1 MKKTAKKIVA
11 GTVGAAGLFLA
22 SAATAVNADSIHH
35 VVKND
40 TVWALSQKFGVS
52 IKSIEQLN
60 HIDQN
65 TNMIYVGQDLQ
76 IPNKDAQAP
85 KNNTHTYTVQS
96 GDSLWAIAQKFN
108 TSVGHLK
115 QLNGLTSNLI
125 YVGQTLKV
133 DGQAVAQPA
142 KAATPAPAKTVAQ
155 PVQQQAPVAKA
166 SVASTTQKAAP
177 VQQAQQPSAQ
187 STVKSTPAVQSTVKQ
202 APVVSSVSSQ
212 APALSATQIQPA
224 TSSVA
229 TSKVAPAVTSSSA
242 TTVSSSQAPV
252 SSSASSASVS
262 SSSASQQ
269 TVASSSSSQ
278 TSVASSVSSAA
289 PASSVSSQSSS
300 KQSSSKQAVIAAN
313 HTTATVKSG
322 DSLYAIAQEYGV
334 SVASLREA
342 NPNLGNSLT
351 VGQSLIIN
359 NPTKNPA
366 AASSSSQQA
375 QASSASSQQQAPQ
388 AREAAAPQART
399 ANNQQAAQSNNNQQQ
414 NNNNNNQAAQV
425 SSQAQ
430 QSSTTRTGSGNN
442 VVSYA
447 ESFIGVPYVYG
458 GTTPSGFD
466 CSGFVQYV
474 YNHFGKSL
482 PRTTTQQENCGTQIP
497 VSQAQPGDL
506 YFWGN
511 KGSAYHV
518 AICVGN
524 GKYIAAPEPGQSVS
538 IGSTQYFQPSF
549 AVRL

>member
-22 SAATAVNADSIHH
+22 SAATTANADSVHH

-76 IPNKDAQAP
+76 IPNKDTQTP

-108 TSVGHLK
+108 TSVDHLK

-125 YVGQTLKV
+125 YVGQTLNV

-155 PVQQQAPVAKA
+155 PVQQQAPVAKV
-166 SVASTTQKAAP
+166 SVTSSTQKAAP
-177 VQQAQQPSAQ
+177 VAS
-187 STVKSTPAVQSTVKQ
+187 
-202 APVVSSVSSQ
+202 
-212 APALSATQIQPA
+212 SATQVQP
-224 TSSVA
+224 SSVA
-229 TSKVAPAVTSSSA
+229 TSKVAPAVTSS
-242 TTVSSSQAPV
+242 QAPV
-252 SSSASSASVS
+252 SSSASTSVS
-262 SSSASQQ
+262 SSSSSQQ
-269 TVASSSSSQ
+269 TVTSSSNSQ
-278 TSVASSVSSAA
+278 ASVASSVSSAA
-289 PASSVSSQSSS
+289 PASTVSS
-300 KQSSSKQAVIAAN
+300 QSSSKQAVIAAN
-313 HTTATVKSG
+313 HITVTVKTG
-322 DSLYAIAQEYGV
+322 DSLYTIAQEYGV

-351 VGQSLIIN
+351 VGQKIIVN

-375 QASSASSQQQAPQ
+375 QASSASSQQAVPAPQ
-388 AREAAAPQART
+388 TQT
-399 ANNQQAAQSNNNQQQ
+399 ANNNNHQVAQSNNNQQQ
-414 NNNNNNQAAQV
+414 NNNNNQAAQA
-425 SSQAQ
+425 SSQTQ

-442 VVSYA
+442 VVSFA
-447 ESFIGVPYVYG
+447 ESLIGVPYVYG

-474 YNHFGKSL
+474 YSHFGVNL

-518 AICVGN
+518 AICIGN
-524 GKYIAAPEPGQSVS
+524 GQYIAAPEPGQSVS

>member
-22 SAATAVNADSIHH
+22 SAATAVNADSVHR

-76 IPNKDAQAP
+76 IPNKDTQTP

-108 TSVGHLK
+108 TSVDHLK

-125 YVGQTLKV
+125 YVGQTLNV

-155 PVQQQAPVAKA
+155 PVQQQAPVAKV
-166 SVASTTQKAAP
+166 SVTSSTQKAAP
-177 VQQAQQPSAQ
+177 VAS
-187 STVKSTPAVQSTVKQ
+187 
-202 APVVSSVSSQ
+202 
-212 APALSATQIQPA
+212 SATQVQP
-224 TSSVA
+224 SSVA

-252 SSSASSASVS
+252 SSSASTSVS
-262 SSSASQQ
+262 SSSSSQQ
-269 TVASSSSSQ
+269 TFTSSSNSQ
-278 TSVASSVSSAA
+278 ASVASSVSSAA
-289 PASSVSSQSSS
+289 PASTVSS
-300 KQSSSKQAVIAAN
+300 QSSSKQAVIAAN
-313 HTTATVKSG
+313 HITVTVKTG
-322 DSLYAIAQEYGV
+322 DSLYTIAQEYGV

-351 VGQSLIIN
+351 VGQKIIVN

-375 QASSASSQQQAPQ
+375 QASSASSQQAVPAPQ
-388 AREAAAPQART
+388 TQT
-399 ANNQQAAQSNNNQQQ
+399 ANNNNHQVAQSNNNQQQ
-414 NNNNNNQAAQV
+414 NNNNNQAAQA
-425 SSQAQ
+425 SSQTQ

-442 VVSYA
+442 VVSFA
-447 ESFIGVPYVYG
+447 ESLIGVPYVYG

-474 YNHFGKSL
+474 YSHFGINL

-518 AICVGN
+518 AICIGN
-524 GKYIAAPEPGQSVS
+524 GQYIAAPEPGQSVS

>member
-22 SAATAVNADSIHH
+22 SAATAVNADSVHR

-108 TSVGHLK
+108 TSVDHLK

-133 DGQAVAQPA
+133 DGQASAQPV

-177 VQQAQQPSAQ
+177 VQQPSVQ
-187 STVKSTPAVQSTVKQ
+187 STVKSTPAAVQSTVKQ
-202 APVVSSVSSQ
+202 TPVASSVSSA
-212 APALSATQIQPA
+212 APASSATQAQPA

-229 TSKVAPAVTSSSA
+229 TSKVAPAVSSSSA

-289 PASSVSSQSSS
+289 PASSVSS
-300 KQSSSKQAVIAAN
+300 QSSSKQAVIAAN

-399 ANNQQAAQSNNNQQQ
+399 ANNNQQAAQNNNQQQ
-414 NNNNNNQAAQV
+414 NNNNNQAAQAN
-425 SSQAQ
+425 SKAQ

-474 YNHFGKSL
+474 YNHFGVSL
-482 PRTTTQQENCGTQIP
+482 PRTTTQQENYGTQIP

>member
-22 SAATAVNADSIHH
+22 SAATAVNADSVHR

-108 TSVGHLK
+108 TNVDHLK

-133 DGQAVAQPA
+133 DGQASAQPA

-155 PVQQQAPVAKA
+155 PVQQQVPVAKA
-166 SVASTTQKAAP
+166 SVASSTQKAAP
-177 VQQAQQPSAQ
+177 VQQAQQPSVQ

-202 APVVSSVSSQ
+202 TPVASSVSSA
-212 APALSATQIQPA
+212 APASSATQAQPA

-229 TSKVAPAVTSSSA
+229 TSKVAPAVSSSSA

-269 TVASSSSSQ
+269 TVVSSSSSQ

-300 KQSSSKQAVIAAN
+300 KQPVIAAN

-351 VGQSLIIN
+351 VGQSLIVN

-399 ANNQQAAQSNNNQQQ
+399 ANSQQAAQSNNNQQQ
-414 NNNNNNQAAQV
+414 NNNNQAAQA

>member
-65 TNMIYVGQDLQ
+65 TNLIYVGQDLQ
-76 IPNKDAQAP
+76 IPNKDTQAP
-85 KNNTHTYTVQS
+85 QNDTHTYTVQS

-133 DGQAVAQPA
+133 DGQASAQPA

-166 SVASTTQKAAP
+166 SVASATQKAAP
-177 VQQAQQPSAQ
+177 VQQAQQPSVQ

-202 APVVSSVSSQ
+202 TPVASSVSSA
-212 APALSATQIQPA
+212 APASSATQAQPA

-229 TSKVAPAVTSSSA
+229 TSKVAPAVSSSSA
-242 TTVSSSQAPV
+242 TTVSSSQAPA

-269 TVASSSSSQ
+269 TVVSSSSSQ

-300 KQSSSKQAVIAAN
+300 KQPVIAAN

-388 AREAAAPQART
+388 AREVAAPQART

-414 NNNNNNQAAQV
+414 NNNNNNQAAQA

>member
-22 SAATAVNADSIHH
+22 SAATAVNADSVHR

-65 TNMIYVGQDLQ
+65 TNLIYVGQDLQ
-76 IPNKDAQAP
+76 IPNKDAHAP
-85 KNNTHTYTVQS
+85 KNDTHTYTVQS

-108 TSVGHLK
+108 TSVDHLK

-133 DGQAVAQPA
+133 DGQASAQPA

-155 PVQQQAPVAKA
+155 PVRQQAPVAKA
-166 SVASTTQKAAP
+166 SVASSTQKAA
-177 VQQAQQPSAQ
+177 Q
-187 STVKSTPAVQSTVKQ
+187 VQSV
-202 APVVSSVSSQ
+202 
-212 APALSATQIQPA
+212 

-242 TTVSSSQAPV
+242 TSSSSSSQQ
-252 SSSASSASVS
+252 S
-262 SSSASQQ
+262 
-269 TVASSSSSQ
+269 VASSSSSQ
-278 TSVASSVSSAA
+278 SSV
-289 PASSVSSQSSS
+289 ASSVSSQSSS
-300 KQSSSKQAVIAAN
+300 KQAIIAAN
-313 HTTATVKSG
+313 HVTYTVKSG
-322 DSLYAIAQEYGV
+322 DTLYIIAQKYGV

-342 NPNLGNSLT
+342 NPNLGNSLI
-351 VGQSLIIN
+351 VGQSIIVN
-359 NPTKNPA
+359 NPTKNPAA

-375 QASSASSQQQAPQ
+375 QASSSSQQQPSQ
-388 AREAAAPQART
+388 VRT
-399 ANNQQAAQSNNNQQQ
+399 NNNQSNQQTAQNNNQQQ
-414 NNNNNNQAAQV
+414 NNNNNQAV
-425 SSQAQ
+425 KTSSQAQ
-430 QSSTTRTGSGNN
+430 PASTTRTGSGSN
-442 VVSYA
+442 VVSFA
-447 ESFIGVPYVYG
+447 ESLVGVPYVYG

-474 YNHFGKSL
+474 YSHFGVNL
-482 PRTTTQQENCGTQIP
+482 PRTTTQQESCGTQIP

-506 YFWGN
+506 YFWGP
-511 KGSAYHV
+511 KGATYHV

>member
-22 SAATAVNADSIHH
+22 SAATTANADSVHH

-85 KNNTHTYTVQS
+85 KNDTHTYTVQS

-108 TSVGHLK
+108 TSVDHLK

-133 DGQAVAQPA
+133 DGQASAQPA

-177 VQQAQQPSAQ
+177 VAS
-187 STVKSTPAVQSTVKQ
+187 
-202 APVVSSVSSQ
+202 
-212 APALSATQIQPA
+212 SATQVQP
-224 TSSVA
+224 SSVA

-242 TTVSSSQAPV
+242 TTVSSSQTPV
-252 SSSASSASVS
+252 SSSASTSVS
-262 SSSASQQ
+262 SSSSSQQ
-269 TVASSSSSQ
+269 TVTSSSNSQ
-278 TSVASSVSSAA
+278 ASVASSVSSAA
-289 PASSVSSQSSS
+289 PASTVSS
-300 KQSSSKQAVIAAN
+300 QSSSKQAVIAAN
-313 HTTATVKSG
+313 HITVTVKTG
-322 DSLYAIAQEYGV
+322 DSLYTIAQEYGV

-351 VGQSLIIN
+351 VGQKIIVN
-359 NPTKNPA
+359 NPAKNPA
-366 AASSSSQQA
+366 VASSSSQQA
-375 QASSASSQQQAPQ
+375 QASSASSQQAVPAPQ
-388 AREAAAPQART
+388 TQT
-399 ANNQQAAQSNNNQQQ
+399 ANNNNHQVAQSNNNQQQ
-414 NNNNNNQAAQV
+414 NNNNNQAAQA
-425 SSQAQ
+425 SSQTQ

-442 VVSYA
+442 VVSFA
-447 ESFIGVPYVYG
+447 ESLIGVPYVYG

-474 YNHFGKSL
+474 YGHFGVNL

-518 AICVGN
+518 AICIGN

>member
-22 SAATAVNADSIHH
+22 SAATAVNADSVHH

-108 TSVGHLK
+108 TSVDHLK

-289 PASSVSSQSSS
+289 PASSVSS
-300 KQSSSKQAVIAAN
+300 QSSSKQAVIAAN

>member
-22 SAATAVNADSIHH
+22 SAATTANADSVHH

-76 IPNKDAQAP
+76 IPNKDTQTP

-108 TSVGHLK
+108 TSVDHLK

-125 YVGQTLKV
+125 YVGQTLNV

-142 KAATPAPAKTVAQ
+142 KAATPAPAKTVDQ
-155 PVQQQAPVAKA
+155 PVQQQAPVANV
-166 SVASTTQKAAP
+166 SVASSTQKAAP
-177 VQQAQQPSAQ
+177 VAS
-187 STVKSTPAVQSTVKQ
+187 
-202 APVVSSVSSQ
+202 
-212 APALSATQIQPA
+212 SATPVQP
-224 TSSVA
+224 SSVA

-252 SSSASSASVS
+252 SRTASTSVS
-262 SSSASQQ
+262 SSSSSQQ
-269 TVASSSSSQ
+269 TVTNSSNSQ
-278 TSVASSVSSAA
+278 ASVASSVSSAA
-289 PASSVSSQSSS
+289 PASTVSS
-300 KQSSSKQAVIAAN
+300 QSSSKQAVIAAN
-313 HTTATVKSG
+313 HITVTVKTG
-322 DSLYAIAQEYGV
+322 DSLYTIAQEYSV

-351 VGQSLIIN
+351 VGQKIIVN

-375 QASSASSQQQAPQ
+375 QASSASSQQAVPAPQ
-388 AREAAAPQART
+388 TQT
-399 ANNQQAAQSNNNQQQ
+399 ANNNNHQVAQSNNNQQQ
-414 NNNNNNQAAQV
+414 NNNNNQAAQA
-425 SSQAQ
+425 SSQTQ

-442 VVSYA
+442 VVSFA
-447 ESFIGVPYVYG
+447 ESLIGVPYVYG

-474 YNHFGKSL
+474 YGHFGVNL

-511 KGSAYHV
+511 KGSTYHV
-518 AICVGN
+518 AICIGN

>member
-22 SAATAVNADSIHH
+22 SAATAVNADSVHH

-40 TVWALSQKFGVS
+40 TVWSLSQKFGVS

-108 TSVGHLK
+108 TSVDHLK

-125 YVGQTLKV
+125 YVGQTLKI
-133 DGQAVAQPA
+133 DGQAAAQPA
-142 KAATPAPAKTVAQ
+142 KAATPAPAKTVTQ
-155 PVQQQAPVAKA
+155 PVQQQVPVAKA

-177 VQQAQQPSAQ
+177 VQQAQQPSVQ

-202 APVVSSVSSQ
+202 APVASSVSSA
-212 APALSATQIQPA
+212 APASSATQTQPA

-229 TSKVAPAVTSSSA
+229 TSKVAPAVSSSSA

-252 SSSASSASVS
+252 ASSASSASVS

-289 PASSVSSQSSS
+289 PASSVSS
-300 KQSSSKQAVIAAN
+300 QSSSKQAVIAAN

-375 QASSASSQQQAPQ
+375 
-388 AREAAAPQART
+388 
-399 ANNQQAAQSNNNQQQ
+399 AQNNNQQQ
-414 NNNNNNQAAQV
+414 NNNNNQAAQA
-425 SSQAQ
+425 SSKAQ

-474 YNHFGKSL
+474 YNHFGVSL
-482 PRTTTQQENCGTQIP
+482 PRTTTQQENFGTQIP

>member
-22 SAATAVNADSIHH
+22 SAATAVNADSVHR

-108 TSVGHLK
+108 TSVDHLK

-133 DGQAVAQPA
+133 DGQASAQPA

-166 SVASTTQKAAP
+166 SVASSTQKAAP
-177 VQQAQQPSAQ
+177 VQQPSVQ

-202 APVVSSVSSQ
+202 TPVASSVSSA
-212 APALSATQIQPA
+212 APASSATQAQPA

-229 TSKVAPAVTSSSA
+229 TSKVAPAV
-242 TTVSSSQAPV
+242 SSSQAPV
-252 SSSASSASVS
+252 SSSASSTSVS

-300 KQSSSKQAVIAAN
+300 KQPVIAAN

-351 VGQSLIIN
+351 VGQSLIVN

-375 QASSASSQQQAPQ
+375 QASSASSQQQ
-388 AREAAAPQART
+388 APQART

>member
-22 SAATAVNADSIHH
+22 SAATAVNADSVHH

-40 TVWALSQKFGVS
+40 TVWSLSQKFGVS

-108 TSVGHLK
+108 TSVDHLK

-125 YVGQTLKV
+125 YVGQTLKI
-133 DGQAVAQPA
+133 DGQAAAQPA
-142 KAATPAPAKTVAQ
+142 KAATPAPAKTVTQ
-155 PVQQQAPVAKA
+155 PVQQQVPVAKA

-177 VQQAQQPSAQ
+177 VQQAQQPSVQ

-202 APVVSSVSSQ
+202 APVASSVSSA
-212 APALSATQIQPA
+212 APASSATQAQPA

-229 TSKVAPAVTSSSA
+229 TSKVAPAVSSSSA

-300 KQSSSKQAVIAAN
+300 KQAVIAAN

-351 VGQSLIIN
+351 VGQSLIVN

-375 QASSASSQQQAPQ
+375 QASSASSQQQVPQ

-414 NNNNNNQAAQV
+414 NNNNQAAQA
-425 SSQAQ
+425 SSQTQ

-474 YNHFGKSL
+474 YNHFGVSL
-482 PRTTTQQENCGTQIP
+482 PRTTTQQENYGTQIP

>member
-22 SAATAVNADSIHH
+22 SAATAVNADSVHR

-65 TNMIYVGQDLQ
+65 TNLIYVGQDLQ

-85 KNNTHTYTVQS
+85 KNDTHTYTVQS

-108 TSVGHLK
+108 TSVDHLK

-133 DGQAVAQPA
+133 NGQAAAQPA
-142 KAATPAPAKTVAQ
+142 KTATPAPAKTVAQ
-155 PVQQQAPVAKA
+155 PVQQQAPVAKS
-166 SVASTTQKAAP
+166 SVASTTQEAAP
-177 VQQAQQPSAQ
+177 VQPAQQPSVQ
-187 STVKSTPAVQSTVKQ
+187 STVKSAPAVQSTVKAQ
-202 APVVSSVSSQ
+202 APVASAPASSV
-212 APALSATQIQPA
+212 AQP

-242 TTVSSSQAPV
+242 TS
-252 SSSASSASVS
+252 
-262 SSSASQQ
+262 
-269 TVASSSSSQ
+269 SSSSSQ
-278 TSVASSVSSAA
+278 QTVTSSSSSQSSVASSVSSAA

-300 KQSSSKQAVIAAN
+300 KQAVIAAN
-313 HTTATVKSG
+313 HVTYTVKSG
-322 DSLYAIAQEYGV
+322 DTLYIIAQKYGV

-342 NPNLGNSLT
+342 NPNLGNSLV
-351 VGQSLIIN
+351 VGQNIIVN

-366 AASSSSQQA
+366 AASSSSSSQQA
-375 QASSASSQQQAPQ
+375 QASSSSQQQAS
-388 AREAAAPQART
+388 QART
-399 ANNQQAAQSNNNQQQ
+399 NNNQSNQQTAQNNNNQQQ
-414 NNNNNNQAAQV
+414 NNNNQAAQA

-430 QSSTTRTGSGNN
+430 QSSTTRTGNGNN

>member
-22 SAATAVNADSIHH
+22 SAATAVNADSVHR

-177 VQQAQQPSAQ
+177 GQ
-187 STVKSTPAVQSTVKQ
+187 SV
-202 APVVSSVSSQ
+202 
-212 APALSATQIQPA
+212 

-229 TSKVAPAVTSSSA
+229 TSKVAPAVTSSSV
-242 TTVSSSQAPV
+242 TSSSSSSQQ
-252 SSSASSASVS
+252 S
-262 SSSASQQ
+262 
-269 TVASSSSSQ
+269 VASSSSSQ
-278 TSVASSVSSAA
+278 SSVASSVSSAA

-300 KQSSSKQAVIAAN
+300 KQAVIAAN
-313 HTTATVKSG
+313 HVTYTVKSG
-322 DSLYAIAQEYGV
+322 DTLYIIAQKYGV

-342 NPNLGNSLT
+342 NPNLGNSLV
-351 VGQSLIIN
+351 VGQSIIVN

-375 QASSASSQQQAPQ
+375 QASSSSQQQSSQ
-388 AREAAAPQART
+388 VRT
-399 ANNQQAAQSNNNQQQ
+399 DNNQSNQQTAQNNNQQQ
-414 NNNNNNQAAQV
+414 NNNNNQAAKT

-430 QSSTTRTGSGNN
+430 PASTTRTGSGNN
-442 VVSYA
+442 VVSFA
-447 ESFIGVPYVYG
+447 ESLIGVPYVYG

-474 YNHFGKSL
+474 YSHFGVNL

-506 YFWGN
+506 YFWGP
-511 KGSAYHV
+511 KGSTYHV

>member
-22 SAATAVNADSIHH
+22 SAATTANADSVHH

-76 IPNKDAQAP
+76 IPNKDTQTP

-108 TSVGHLK
+108 TSVDHLK

-125 YVGQTLKV
+125 YVGQTLNV

-155 PVQQQAPVAKA
+155 PVQQQAPVAKV
-166 SVASTTQKAAP
+166 SVTSSTQKAAP
-177 VQQAQQPSAQ
+177 VAS
-187 STVKSTPAVQSTVKQ
+187 
-202 APVVSSVSSQ
+202 
-212 APALSATQIQPA
+212 SATQVQP
-224 TSSVA
+224 SSVA

-252 SSSASSASVS
+252 SSSASTSVS
-262 SSSASQQ
+262 SSSSSQQ
-269 TVASSSSSQ
+269 TVTSSSNSQ
-278 TSVASSVSSAA
+278 ASVASSVSSAA
-289 PASSVSSQSSS
+289 PASTVSS
-300 KQSSSKQAVIAAN
+300 QSSSKQAVIAAN
-313 HTTATVKSG
+313 HITVTVKIG
-322 DSLYAIAQEYGV
+322 DSLYTIAQEYGV

-351 VGQSLIIN
+351 VGQKIIVN

-375 QASSASSQQQAPQ
+375 QASSASSQQAVPAPQ
-388 AREAAAPQART
+388 TQT
-399 ANNQQAAQSNNNQQQ
+399 ANNNNHQVAQSNNNQQQ
-414 NNNNNNQAAQV
+414 NNNNNQAAQA
-425 SSQAQ
+425 SSQTQ

-442 VVSYA
+442 VVSFA
-447 ESFIGVPYVYG
+447 ESLIGVPYVYG

-474 YNHFGKSL
+474 YSHFGVNL

-518 AICVGN
+518 AICIGN
-524 GKYIAAPEPGQSVS
+524 GQYIAAPEPGQSVS

>member
-1 MKKTAKKIVA
+1 MKKTAKKLVA
-11 GTVGAAGLFLA
+11 GTVGAAGLFLV
-22 SAATAVNADSIHH
+22 SAATAVNADSVHH
-35 VVKND
+35 VIKND
-40 TVWALSQKFGVS
+40 TVWNLSQKFGVS

-65 TNMIYVGQDLQ
+65 TNMIYVGQDLK
-76 IPNKDAQAP
+76 IPNKDTQTP

-108 TSVGHLK
+108 TSVDHLK
-115 QLNGLTSNLI
+115 QLNGLTSSLV
-125 YVGQTLKV
+125 YAGQTLNV
-133 DGQAVAQPA
+133 DGQAIAQPA
-142 KAATPAPAKTVAQ
+142 KAATPVPAKTVAQ

-166 SVASTTQKAAP
+166 SVTSSTQKA
-177 VQQAQQPSAQ
+177 
-187 STVKSTPAVQSTVKQ
+187 
-202 APVVSSVSSQ
+202 APVVSSVSS
-212 APALSATQIQPA
+212 ATQAQPA

-242 TTVSSSQAPV
+242 TTVSSSQAPT
-252 SSSASSASVS
+252 SSSTSTSVS
-262 SSSASQQ
+262 SSSSSQQ
-269 TVASSSSSQ
+269 TVVSSSSSQ
-278 TSVASSVSSAA
+278 TSVASSAVSSAA
-289 PASSVSSQSSS
+289 PASSVSS
-300 KQSSSKQAVIAAN
+300 QSSSKQAVIAAN

-334 SVASLREA
+334 SIASLREA

-351 VGQSLIIN
+351 VGQSLIVN

-366 AASSSSQQA
+366 VASSSSKQA
-375 QASSASSQQQAPQ
+375 QASSASSQQAPQ
-388 AREAAAPQART
+388 TREAAPQVRT
-399 ANNQQAAQSNNNQQQ
+399 TSNQQAAQNNNQQQ
-414 NNNNNNQAAQV
+414 NNSNNQQAAQV

-430 QSSTTRTGSGNN
+430 QSSTTRTGSGSN

-447 ESFIGVPYVYG
+447 ESLIGVPYVYG
-458 GTTPSGFD
+458 GTTPNGFD

-497 VSQAQPGDL
+497 VNQAQPGDL
-506 YFWGN
+506 YFWGS

-524 GKYIAAPEPGQSVS
+524 GKYVAAPEPGQSVS

>member
-22 SAATAVNADSIHH
+22 SAATAVNADSVHH

-108 TSVGHLK
+108 TSVDHLK

-133 DGQAVAQPA
+133 DGQAIAQPA

-177 VQQAQQPSAQ
+177 GQ
-187 STVKSTPAVQSTVKQ
+187 SV
-202 APVVSSVSSQ
+202 
-212 APALSATQIQPA
+212 

-229 TSKVAPAVTSSSA
+229 TSKVAPAVTSSSV
-242 TTVSSSQAPV
+242 TSSSSSSQQ
-252 SSSASSASVS
+252 S
-262 SSSASQQ
+262 
-269 TVASSSSSQ
+269 VASSSSSQ
-278 TSVASSVSSAA
+278 SSVASSVSSAA

-300 KQSSSKQAVIAAN
+300 KQAVIAAN
-313 HTTATVKSG
+313 HVTYTVKSG
-322 DSLYAIAQEYGV
+322 DTLYIIAQKYGV

-342 NPNLGNSLT
+342 NPNLGNSLV
-351 VGQSLIIN
+351 VGQSIIVN

-375 QASSASSQQQAPQ
+375 QASSSSQQQSSQ
-388 AREAAAPQART
+388 VRT
-399 ANNQQAAQSNNNQQQ
+399 DNNQSNQQTAQNNNQQQ
-414 NNNNNNQAAQV
+414 NNNNNQAAKT

-430 QSSTTRTGSGNN
+430 PASTTRTGSGNN
-442 VVSYA
+442 VVSFA
-447 ESFIGVPYVYG
+447 ESLIGVPYVYG

-474 YNHFGKSL
+474 YSHFGVNL

-506 YFWGN
+506 YFWGP
-511 KGSAYHV
+511 KGSTYHV

>member
-22 SAATAVNADSIHH
+22 SAATAVNADSVHH

-133 DGQAVAQPA
+133 DGQASAQPA

-166 SVASTTQKAAP
+166 SVASATQKAAP
-177 VQQAQQPSAQ
+177 VQQAQQPSVQ

-202 APVVSSVSSQ
+202 TPVASSVSSA
-212 APALSATQIQPA
+212 APASSATQAQPA

-229 TSKVAPAVTSSSA
+229 TSKVAPAVSSSSA
-242 TTVSSSQAPV
+242 TTVSSSQAPA

-269 TVASSSSSQ
+269 TVVSSSSSQ

-300 KQSSSKQAVIAAN
+300 KQPVIAAN

-322 DSLYAIAQEYGV
+322 DSLYTIAQEYGV

-342 NPNLGNSLT
+342 NPNLGNSLI
-351 VGQSLIIN
+351 VGQSLIVN

-399 ANNQQAAQSNNNQQQ
+399 ANSQQAAQSNNNQQQ
-414 NNNNNNQAAQV
+414 NNNNQAAQA

>member
-22 SAATAVNADSIHH
+22 SAATAVNADSIHR

-108 TSVGHLK
+108 TSVDHLK

-133 DGQAVAQPA
+133 DGQASAQPA

-166 SVASTTQKAAP
+166 SVASATQKAAP
-177 VQQAQQPSAQ
+177 VQQAQQPSVQ

-202 APVVSSVSSQ
+202 TPVASSVSSA
-212 APALSATQIQPA
+212 APASSATQAQPA

-229 TSKVAPAVTSSSA
+229 TSKVAPAVSSSSA
-242 TTVSSSQAPV
+242 TTVSSSQAPA

-300 KQSSSKQAVIAAN
+300 KQPVIAAN

-322 DSLYAIAQEYGV
+322 DSLYTIAQEYGV

-342 NPNLGNSLT
+342 NPNLGNSLI
-351 VGQSLIIN
+351 VGQSLIVN

-399 ANNQQAAQSNNNQQQ
+399 ANSQQAAQSNNNQQQ
-414 NNNNNNQAAQV
+414 NNNNQAAQA

>member
-22 SAATAVNADSIHH
+22 SAATTANADSVHH

-76 IPNKDAQAP
+76 IPNNDAQAP
-85 KNNTHTYTVQS
+85 KNDTHTYTVQS

-108 TSVGHLK
+108 TSVDHLK
-115 QLNGLTSNLI
+115 RLNGLTSNLI

-133 DGQAVAQPA
+133 DGQASAQPA

-177 VQQAQQPSAQ
+177 VAS
-187 STVKSTPAVQSTVKQ
+187 
-202 APVVSSVSSQ
+202 
-212 APALSATQIQPA
+212 SATQVQP
-224 TSSVA
+224 SSVA

-252 SSSASSASVS
+252 SSSASTSVS
-262 SSSASQQ
+262 SSSSSQQ
-269 TVASSSSSQ
+269 TVTSSSNSQ
-278 TSVASSVSSAA
+278 ASVASSVSSAA
-289 PASSVSSQSSS
+289 PASTVSS
-300 KQSSSKQAVIAAN
+300 QSSSKQAVIAAN
-313 HTTATVKSG
+313 HITVTVKTG
-322 DSLYAIAQEYGV
+322 DSLYTIAQEYGV

-351 VGQSLIIN
+351 VGQNIIVN
-359 NPTKNPA
+359 NPAKNPA
-366 AASSSSQQA
+366 VASSSSQQA
-375 QASSASSQQQAPQ
+375 QASSASSQQAVPAPQ
-388 AREAAAPQART
+388 TQT
-399 ANNQQAAQSNNNQQQ
+399 ANNNNHQVAQSNNNQQQ
-414 NNNNNNQAAQV
+414 NNNNNQAAQA
-425 SSQAQ
+425 SSQTQ

-442 VVSYA
+442 VVSFA
-447 ESFIGVPYVYG
+447 ESLIGVPYVYG

-474 YNHFGKSL
+474 YGHFGVNL

-518 AICVGN
+518 AICIGN

>member
-22 SAATAVNADSIHH
+22 SAATAVNADSVHR

-108 TSVGHLK
+108 TSVDHLK

-133 DGQAVAQPA
+133 DGQASAQPV

-177 VQQAQQPSAQ
+177 VQQPSVQ
-187 STVKSTPAVQSTVKQ
+187 STVKSTPAAVQSTVKQ
-202 APVVSSVSSQ
+202 TPVASSVSSA
-212 APALSATQIQPA
+212 APASSATQAQPA

-229 TSKVAPAVTSSSA
+229 TSKVAPAVSSSSA

-269 TVASSSSSQ
+269 TVVSSSSSQ

-289 PASSVSSQSSS
+289 PVSSVSSQSSS
-300 KQSSSKQAVIAAN
+300 KQPVIAAN

-351 VGQSLIIN
+351 VGQSLIVN

-366 AASSSSQQA
+366 AASSSLQQA

-388 AREAAAPQART
+388 VREAAAPQART
-399 ANNQQAAQSNNNQQQ
+399 ANNNQQAAQNNNQQQ
-414 NNNNNNQAAQV
+414 NNNNNQAAQAN
-425 SSQAQ
+425 SKAQ

-474 YNHFGKSL
+474 YNHFGVSL
-482 PRTTTQQENCGTQIP
+482 PRTTTQQENYGTQIP

>member
-22 SAATAVNADSIHH
+22 SAATTANADSVHH

-108 TSVGHLK
+108 TSVDHLK

-125 YVGQTLKV
+125 YVGQTLNV

-155 PVQQQAPVAKA
+155 PVQQQAPVAKV
-166 SVASTTQKAAP
+166 SVTSSTQKAAP
-177 VQQAQQPSAQ
+177 VAS
-187 STVKSTPAVQSTVKQ
+187 
-202 APVVSSVSSQ
+202 
-212 APALSATQIQPA
+212 SATQVQP
-224 TSSVA
+224 SSVA

-252 SSSASSASVS
+252 SSSASTSVS
-262 SSSASQQ
+262 SSSSSQQ
-269 TVASSSSSQ
+269 TVTSSSNSQ
-278 TSVASSVSSAA
+278 ASVASSVSSAA
-289 PASSVSSQSSS
+289 PASTVSS
-300 KQSSSKQAVIAAN
+300 QSSSKQAVIAAN
-313 HTTATVKSG
+313 HITVTVKTG
-322 DSLYAIAQEYGV
+322 DSLYTIAQEYGV

-351 VGQSLIIN
+351 VGQKIIVN

-375 QASSASSQQQAPQ
+375 QASSASSQQAVPAPQ
-388 AREAAAPQART
+388 TQT
-399 ANNQQAAQSNNNQQQ
+399 ANNNNHQVAQSNNNQQQ
-414 NNNNNNQAAQV
+414 NNNNNQAAQA
-425 SSQAQ
+425 SSQTQ

-442 VVSYA
+442 VVSFA
-447 ESFIGVPYVYG
+447 ESLIGVPYVYG

-474 YNHFGKSL
+474 YSHFGVNL

-518 AICVGN
+518 AICIGN
-524 GKYIAAPEPGQSVS
+524 GQYIAAPEPGQSVS

>member
-22 SAATAVNADSIHH
+22 SAATTANADSVHH

-76 IPNKDAQAP
+76 IPNKDTQTP

-108 TSVGHLK
+108 TSVDHLK

-125 YVGQTLKV
+125 YVGQTLNV

-155 PVQQQAPVAKA
+155 PVQQQAPVAKV
-166 SVASTTQKAAP
+166 SVTSSTQKAAP
-177 VQQAQQPSAQ
+177 VAS
-187 STVKSTPAVQSTVKQ
+187 
-202 APVVSSVSSQ
+202 
-212 APALSATQIQPA
+212 SATQVQP
-224 TSSVA
+224 SSVA

-252 SSSASSASVS
+252 SSSASTSVS
-262 SSSASQQ
+262 SSSSSQQ
-269 TVASSSSSQ
+269 TFTSSSNSQ
-278 TSVASSVSSAA
+278 ASVASSVSSAA
-289 PASSVSSQSSS
+289 PASTVSS
-300 KQSSSKQAVIAAN
+300 QSSSKQAVIAAN
-313 HTTATVKSG
+313 HITVTVKTG
-322 DSLYAIAQEYGV
+322 DSLYTIAQEYGV

-351 VGQSLIIN
+351 VGQKIIVN

-375 QASSASSQQQAPQ
+375 QASSASSQQAVPAPQ
-388 AREAAAPQART
+388 TQT
-399 ANNQQAAQSNNNQQQ
+399 ANNNNHQVAQSNNNQQQ
-414 NNNNNNQAAQV
+414 NNNNNQAAQA
-425 SSQAQ
+425 SSQTQ

-442 VVSYA
+442 VVSFA
-447 ESFIGVPYVYG
+447 ESLIGVPYVYG

-474 YNHFGKSL
+474 YSHFGINL

-518 AICVGN
+518 AICIGN
-524 GKYIAAPEPGQSVS
+524 GQYIAAPEPGQSVS

>member
-22 SAATAVNADSIHH
+22 SAATTVNADSVHH

-108 TSVGHLK
+108 TSVDHLK

-187 STVKSTPAVQSTVKQ
+187 LTVKSTPAVQSTVKQ
-202 APVVSSVSSQ
+202 APVVSSVSSA
-212 APALSATQIQPA
+212 APASSATQAQPA

-229 TSKVAPAVTSSSA
+229 TSKVAPAV
-242 TTVSSSQAPV
+242 SSSQAPV
-252 SSSASSASVS
+252 SSSAPSASVS

-278 TSVASSVSSAA
+278 TSIASSVSSAA
-289 PASSVSSQSSS
+289 PASSVSS
-300 KQSSSKQAVIAAN
+300 QSSSKQAVIAAN

-366 AASSSSQQA
+366 AAASSSSQQA
-375 QASSASSQQQAPQ
+375 QASSASSQQ
-388 AREAAAPQART
+388 QART

-414 NNNNNNQAAQV
+414 NNNNQAAQA

>member
-22 SAATAVNADSIHH
+22 SAATAVNADSIHR

-108 TSVGHLK
+108 TSVDHLK

-133 DGQAVAQPA
+133 DGQASAQPA

-166 SVASTTQKAAP
+166 SVASATQKAAP
-177 VQQAQQPSAQ
+177 VQQAQQPSVQ

-202 APVVSSVSSQ
+202 TPVASSVSSA
-212 APALSATQIQPA
+212 APASSATQAQPA

-229 TSKVAPAVTSSSA
+229 TSKVAPAVSSSSA
-242 TTVSSSQAPV
+242 TTVSSSQAPA

-269 TVASSSSSQ
+269 TVVSSSSSQ

-300 KQSSSKQAVIAAN
+300 KQPVIAAN

-322 DSLYAIAQEYGV
+322 DSLYTIAQEYGV

-342 NPNLGNSLT
+342 NPNLGNSLI
-351 VGQSLIIN
+351 VGQSLIVN

-399 ANNQQAAQSNNNQQQ
+399 ANSQQAAQSNNNQQQ
-414 NNNNNNQAAQV
+414 NNNNQAAQA

>member
-22 SAATAVNADSIHH
+22 SAATTANADSVHH

-76 IPNKDAQAP
+76 IPNKDTQAP

-108 TSVGHLK
+108 TSVDHLK

-125 YVGQTLKV
+125 YVGQTLNV

-155 PVQQQAPVAKA
+155 PVQQQAPVAKV
-166 SVASTTQKAAP
+166 SVTSSTQKAAP
-177 VQQAQQPSAQ
+177 VAS
-187 STVKSTPAVQSTVKQ
+187 
-202 APVVSSVSSQ
+202 
-212 APALSATQIQPA
+212 SATQVQP
-224 TSSVA
+224 SSVA

-252 SSSASSASVS
+252 SSSASTSVS
-262 SSSASQQ
+262 SSSSSQQ
-269 TVASSSSSQ
+269 TFTSSSNSQ
-278 TSVASSVSSAA
+278 ASVASSVSSAA
-289 PASSVSSQSSS
+289 PASTVSS
-300 KQSSSKQAVIAAN
+300 QSSSKQAVIAAN
-313 HTTATVKSG
+313 HITVTVKTG
-322 DSLYAIAQEYGV
+322 DSLYTIAQEYGV

-351 VGQSLIIN
+351 VGQKIIVN

-375 QASSASSQQQAPQ
+375 QASSASSQQAVPAPQ
-388 AREAAAPQART
+388 TQT
-399 ANNQQAAQSNNNQQQ
+399 ANNNNHQVAQSNNNQQQ
-414 NNNNNNQAAQV
+414 NNNNNQAAQA
-425 SSQAQ
+425 SSQTQ

-442 VVSYA
+442 VVSFA
-447 ESFIGVPYVYG
+447 ESLIGVPYVYG

-474 YNHFGKSL
+474 YSHFGINL

-518 AICVGN
+518 AICIGN
-524 GKYIAAPEPGQSVS
+524 GQYIAAPEPGQSVS

>member
-22 SAATAVNADSIHH
+22 SAATAVNADSVHR

-108 TSVGHLK
+108 TSVDHLK

-125 YVGQTLKV
+125 YVGQTLKI
-133 DGQAVAQPA
+133 DGQAAAQPA
-142 KAATPAPAKTVAQ
+142 KAATPAPAKTVTQ
-155 PVQQQAPVAKA
+155 PVQQQVPVAKA

-177 VQQAQQPSAQ
+177 VQQAQQPSVQ

-202 APVVSSVSSQ
+202 TPVASSVSSA
-212 APALSATQIQPA
+212 APASSATQAQPA

-229 TSKVAPAVTSSSA
+229 TSKVAPAVSSSSA

-278 TSVASSVSSAA
+278 TSVASSESSAA

-300 KQSSSKQAVIAAN
+300 MQPVIAAN

-351 VGQSLIIN
+351 VGQSLIVN

-366 AASSSSQQA
+366 AASSSLQQA

-388 AREAAAPQART
+388 VREAAAPQART
-399 ANNQQAAQSNNNQQQ
+399 ANNNQQAAQNNNQQQ
-414 NNNNNNQAAQV
+414 NNNNNQAAQAN
-425 SSQAQ
+425 SKAQ

>member
-22 SAATAVNADSIHH
+22 SAATAVNADSVHR

-65 TNMIYVGQDLQ
+65 TNLIYVGQDLQ

-108 TSVGHLK
+108 TSVDHLK

-133 DGQAVAQPA
+133 DGQATAQPA
-142 KAATPAPAKTVAQ
+142 KAATPAPVKTVAQ

-166 SVASTTQKAAP
+166 SVASSTQKAAP
-177 VQQAQQPSAQ
+177 VQ
-187 STVKSTPAVQSTVKQ
+187 
-202 APVVSSVSSQ
+202 SV
-212 APALSATQIQPA
+212 

-229 TSKVAPAVTSSSA
+229 TSKVAPAVISSSA
-242 TTVSSSQAPV
+242 TSSSSSSQQ
-252 SSSASSASVS
+252 S
-262 SSSASQQ
+262 
-269 TVASSSSSQ
+269 VASSSSSQ
-278 TSVASSVSSAA
+278 SSVASSVSS
-289 PASSVSSQSSS
+289 
-300 KQSSSKQAVIAAN
+300 QSSSKQAVIAAN
-313 HTTATVKSG
+313 HVTYTVKSG
-322 DSLYAIAQEYGV
+322 DTLYIIAQKYGV

-342 NPNLGNSLT
+342 NPNLGNSLI
-351 VGQSLIIN
+351 VGQSIIVN
-359 NPTKNPA
+359 NPTKNPAA

-375 QASSASSQQQAPQ
+375 QASSSSQQQPSQ
-388 AREAAAPQART
+388 VRT
-399 ANNQQAAQSNNNQQQ
+399 NNNQSNQQTAQNNNQQQ
-414 NNNNNNQAAQV
+414 NNNNNQAV
-425 SSQAQ
+425 KTSSQAQ
-430 QSSTTRTGSGNN
+430 PASTTRTGSGSN
-442 VVSYA
+442 VVSFA
-447 ESFIGVPYVYG
+447 ESLVGVPYVYG

-474 YNHFGKSL
+474 YSHFGVNL

-506 YFWGN
+506 YFWGP
-511 KGSAYHV
+511 KGATYHV

>member
-22 SAATAVNADSIHH
+22 SAATAVNADSVHR

-108 TSVGHLK
+108 TSVDHLK

-133 DGQAVAQPA
+133 DGQASAQPA

-166 SVASTTQKAAP
+166 SVASATQKAAP
-177 VQQAQQPSAQ
+177 VQQAQQPSVQ

-202 APVVSSVSSQ
+202 TPVASSVSSA
-212 APALSATQIQPA
+212 APASSATQAQPA

-242 TTVSSSQAPV
+242 TTVSSSQAPA

-269 TVASSSSSQ
+269 TVVSSSSSQ

-289 PASSVSSQSSS
+289 PASSVSS
-300 KQSSSKQAVIAAN
+300 QSSSKQAVIAAN

>member
-22 SAATAVNADSIHH
+22 SAATAVNADSIHR

-108 TSVGHLK
+108 TSVDHLK

-133 DGQAVAQPA
+133 DGQASAQPA

-155 PVQQQAPVAKA
+155 PVQQQAPVANA
-166 SVASTTQKAAP
+166 SVASSTQKAAP
-177 VQQAQQPSAQ
+177 VQQPSVQ

-202 APVVSSVSSQ
+202 TPVASSVSSA
-212 APALSATQIQPA
+212 APASSATQAQPA

-229 TSKVAPAVTSSSA
+229 TSKVAPAVSSSSA

-262 SSSASQQ
+262 SSSTSQQ

-300 KQSSSKQAVIAAN
+300 KQPVIAAN

-351 VGQSLIIN
+351 VGQSLIVN

-375 QASSASSQQQAPQ
+375 QASSASSQQQ
-388 AREAAAPQART
+388 APQART

-482 PRTTTQQENCGTQIP
+482 PRTTTQQENYGTQIP

>member
-22 SAATAVNADSIHH
+22 SAATAVNADSVHH

-108 TSVGHLK
+108 TSVDHLK

-133 DGQAVAQPA
+133 DGQASAQPA
-142 KAATPAPAKTVAQ
+142 KAATSAPAKTAAQ

-166 SVASTTQKAAP
+166 SVASSTQKAAP
-177 VQQAQQPSAQ
+177 VQ
-187 STVKSTPAVQSTVKQ
+187 
-202 APVVSSVSSQ
+202 SV
-212 APALSATQIQPA
+212 

-229 TSKVAPAVTSSSA
+229 TSKVVPAVTSSSA
-242 TTVSSSQAPV
+242 TSSSSSSQQP
-252 SSSASSASVS
+252 
-262 SSSASQQ
+262 
-269 TVASSSSSQ
+269 VASSSSSQ
-278 TSVASSVSSAA
+278 SSVASSVSS
-289 PASSVSSQSSS
+289 
-300 KQSSSKQAVIAAN
+300 QSSSKQAVIAAN
-313 HTTATVKSG
+313 HVTYTVKSG
-322 DSLYAIAQEYGV
+322 DTLYIIAQKYGV

-342 NPNLGNSLT
+342 NPNLGNSLI
-351 VGQSLIIN
+351 VGQSIIVN
-359 NPTKNPA
+359 NPTKNPAA

-375 QASSASSQQQAPQ
+375 QASSSSQQQPSQ
-388 AREAAAPQART
+388 VRT
-399 ANNQQAAQSNNNQQQ
+399 NNNQSNQQTAQNNNQQQ
-414 NNNNNNQAAQV
+414 NNNNNQAVKA

-430 QSSTTRTGSGNN
+430 PASTTRTGSGSN
-442 VVSYA
+442 VVSFA
-447 ESFIGVPYVYG
+447 ESLVGVPYVYG

-474 YNHFGKSL
+474 YSHFGVNL

-506 YFWGN
+506 YFWGP
-511 KGSAYHV
+511 KGATYHV

>member
-22 SAATAVNADSIHH
+22 SAATAVNADSVHR

-108 TSVGHLK
+108 TSVDHLK

-133 DGQAVAQPA
+133 DGQASAQPA

-155 PVQQQAPVAKA
+155 PVQQQAPVANA
-166 SVASTTQKAAP
+166 SVASSTQKAAP
-177 VQQAQQPSAQ
+177 VQQPSVQ

-202 APVVSSVSSQ
+202 TPVASSVSSA
-212 APALSATQIQPA
+212 APASSATQAQPA

-229 TSKVAPAVTSSSA
+229 TSKVAPAVSSSSA

-262 SSSASQQ
+262 SSSTSQQ

-300 KQSSSKQAVIAAN
+300 KQPVIAAN

-351 VGQSLIIN
+351 VGQSLIVN

-414 NNNNNNQAAQV
+414 NNNNQAAQA

-482 PRTTTQQENCGTQIP
+482 PRTTTQQENYGTQIP

>member
-166 SVASTTQKAAP
+166 SVASSTQKAAP
-177 VQQAQQPSAQ
+177 VQQPSVQ

-202 APVVSSVSSQ
+202 TPVASSVSSA
-212 APALSATQIQPA
+212 APASSATQAQPA

-229 TSKVAPAVTSSSA
+229 TSKVAPAVSSSSA

-300 KQSSSKQAVIAAN
+300 KQPVIAAN

-351 VGQSLIIN
+351 VGQSLIVN

-388 AREAAAPQART
+388 ART

-414 NNNNNNQAAQV
+414 NNNNQAAQA

-506 YFWGN
+506 YFCGN

>member
-22 SAATAVNADSIHH
+22 SAATAVNADSVHR

-108 TSVGHLK
+108 TSVDHLK

-133 DGQAVAQPA
+133 DGQASAQPA
-142 KAATPAPAKTVAQ
+142 KAATPAPAKAVAQ

-166 SVASTTQKAAP
+166 SVASSTQKAAP
-177 VQQAQQPSAQ
+177 VQQPSVQ

-202 APVVSSVSSQ
+202 TPVASSVSSA
-212 APALSATQIQPA
+212 APASSATQAQPA

-351 VGQSLIIN
+351 VGQSLIVN

>member
-22 SAATAVNADSIHH
+22 SAATAVNADSVHR
-35 VVKND
+35 VVKDD

-65 TNMIYVGQDLQ
+65 TNLIYVGQDLQ

-85 KNNTHTYTVQS
+85 KNDTHTYTVQS

-108 TSVGHLK
+108 TSVDHLK

-155 PVQQQAPVAKA
+155 PVQQQAPVTKA

-202 APVVSSVSSQ
+202 APVVSSVSS
-212 APALSATQIQPA
+212 ATPASSATQAQPA

-229 TSKVAPAVTSSSA
+229 TSKVAPAV
-242 TTVSSSQAPV
+242 SSSQAPV
-252 SSSASSASVS
+252 SSFASSASVS

-278 TSVASSVSSAA
+278 TSIASSVSSAA
-289 PASSVSSQSSS
+289 PASSVSS
-300 KQSSSKQAVIAAN
+300 QSSSKQAVIAAN

-342 NPNLGNSLT
+342 TPNLGNSLT

>member
-22 SAATAVNADSIHH
+22 SAATAVNADSVHR

-108 TSVGHLK
+108 TSVDHLK

-133 DGQAVAQPA
+133 DGQASAQPA

-166 SVASTTQKAAP
+166 SVASATQKAAP
-177 VQQAQQPSAQ
+177 VQQAQQPSVQ

-202 APVVSSVSSQ
+202 TPVASSVSSA
-212 APALSATQIQPA
+212 APASSATQAQPA

-242 TTVSSSQAPV
+242 TTVSSSQAPA

-269 TVASSSSSQ
+269 TVVSSSSSQ

-300 KQSSSKQAVIAAN
+300 KQPVIAAN

>member
-414 NNNNNNQAAQV
+414 NNNNQAAQA

>member
-22 SAATAVNADSIHH
+22 SAATAVNADSVHR

-60 HIDQN
+60 HIDQD
-65 TNMIYVGQDLQ
+65 TNLIYVGQDLQ

-108 TSVGHLK
+108 TSVDHLK

-125 YVGQTLKV
+125 YAGQTLKV
-133 DGQAVAQPA
+133 DGQASAQPI

-166 SVASTTQKAAP
+166 SVASSTQKAA
-177 VQQAQQPSAQ
+177 Q
-187 STVKSTPAVQSTVKQ
+187 VQSV
-202 APVVSSVSSQ
+202 
-212 APALSATQIQPA
+212 
-224 TSSVA
+224 TSSAA
-229 TSKVAPAVTSSSA
+229 TSKVAPAVSSSSA

-278 TSVASSVSSAA
+278 SSVASSVSS
-289 PASSVSSQSSS
+289 
-300 KQSSSKQAVIAAN
+300 QSSSKQAVIAAN
-313 HTTATVKSG
+313 HVTYTVKSG
-322 DSLYAIAQEYGV
+322 DTLYIIAQKYGV

-342 NPNLGNSLT
+342 NPNLGNSLV
-351 VGQSLIIN
+351 VGQSIIVN

-375 QASSASSQQQAPQ
+375 QASSSSQQQSSQ
-388 AREAAAPQART
+388 VRT
-399 ANNQQAAQSNNNQQQ
+399 NNNQSNQQTVQNNNQQQ
-414 NNNNNNQAAQV
+414 NNNNNQAVKV
-425 SSQAQ
+425 SSQPQPA
-430 QSSTTRTGSGNN
+430 STTRTGSGSN
-442 VVSYA
+442 VVSFA
-447 ESFIGVPYVYG
+447 ESLVGVPYVYG

-474 YNHFGKSL
+474 YSHFGVNL

-506 YFWGN
+506 YFWGP
-511 KGSAYHV
+511 KGATYHV
-518 AICVGN
+518 AISVGN

>member
-22 SAATAVNADSIHH
+22 SAATAVNADSVHR

-65 TNMIYVGQDLQ
+65 TNLIYVGQDLQ

-108 TSVGHLK
+108 TSVDHLK

-133 DGQAVAQPA
+133 DGQATAQPA
-142 KAATPAPAKTVAQ
+142 KAATPAPVKTVAQ

-166 SVASTTQKAAP
+166 SVASSTQKAAP
-177 VQQAQQPSAQ
+177 VQ
-187 STVKSTPAVQSTVKQ
+187 
-202 APVVSSVSSQ
+202 SV
-212 APALSATQIQPA
+212 

-229 TSKVAPAVTSSSA
+229 TSKVAPAVISSSA
-242 TTVSSSQAPV
+242 TSSSSSSQQ
-252 SSSASSASVS
+252 S
-262 SSSASQQ
+262 
-269 TVASSSSSQ
+269 VASSSSSQ
-278 TSVASSVSSAA
+278 SSVASSVSS
-289 PASSVSSQSSS
+289 
-300 KQSSSKQAVIAAN
+300 QSSSKQAVIAAN
-313 HTTATVKSG
+313 HVTYTVKSG
-322 DSLYAIAQEYGV
+322 DTLYIIAQKYGV

-342 NPNLGNSLT
+342 NPNLGNSLI
-351 VGQSLIIN
+351 VGQSIIVN
-359 NPTKNPA
+359 NPTKNPAA

-375 QASSASSQQQAPQ
+375 QASSSSQQQPSQ
-388 AREAAAPQART
+388 VRT
-399 ANNQQAAQSNNNQQQ
+399 NNNQSNQQTAQNNNQQQ
-414 NNNNNNQAAQV
+414 NNNNNQAVKA

-430 QSSTTRTGSGNN
+430 PASTTRTGSGSN
-442 VVSYA
+442 VVSFA
-447 ESFIGVPYVYG
+447 ESLVGVPYVYG

-474 YNHFGKSL
+474 YSHFGVNL

-506 YFWGN
+506 YFWGP
-511 KGSAYHV
+511 KGATYHV